1 MTGQSGMR
9 IRSLLMS
16 GDDRST
22 SAGLLI
28 LRVFVSLP
36 IFIKHGLEKLT
47 GYSTMVRHFPDP
59 IYIGA
64 HASLAYALLA
74 DGICSLCL
82 VLGLATRPAA
92 LVSLINLAVAFLL
105 VHHAAFLS
113 NDHAELVLLYI
124 GGVLALLIAGPGRYS
139 AD

>member
-1 MTGQSGMR
+1 
-9 IRSLLMS
+9 MS

-28 LRVFVSLP
+28 LRVFVGLP

-74 DGICSLCL
+74 DG
-82 VLGLATRPAA
+82 
-92 LVSLINLAVAFLL
+92 
-105 VHHAAFLS
+105 
-113 NDHAELVLLYI
+113 
-124 GGVLALLIAGPGRYS
+124 S
-139 AD
+139 ARSVWCWV